1 MSHIWRRLALPAAC
15 VALLVLP
22 APGRAEPVRG
32 EINKLAQKIVKL
44 LEEQNQT
51 AVAVGAFVGP
61 AQFETNAGPGFQGL
75 LCEELEKVKPGVV
88 QKAADLSV
96 RGRYARI
103 DLEGEGVAGQIAVKV
118 TAEVFDKKDESILK
132 VSLEIT
138 DTKDIARILGVTA
151 SLPPEGSKTD
161 RHKELDRRLKNPEV
175 FIHGDKKT
183 LVSSGKD
190 SPYSVELLVKP
201 KDGKDPARPREA
213 NAVGGQA
220 FVDVKIG
227 ELYEVRVRNNS
238 DQEVGVSLAVDGIDV
253 FTFSEDRNDKGEPR
267 FTHFILAPKSET
279 TVVGWH
285 RTIDPKRKDN
295 YLSFLVTDYGQ
306 GAASKFPAKS
316 QGKVGTITASFA
328 TSFPFGRS
336 GSETGFGPPR
346 EVKQTAVKRSFDPPH
361 DFVTIR
367 YNR

>member
-1 MSHIWRRLALPAAC
+1 MSHLWRRLTLLAAC
-15 VALLVLP
+15 VALLALP
-22 APGRAEPVRG
+22 AAGRADSVRG
-32 EINKLAQKIVKL
+32 EVGKLAQKIVKL

-75 LCEELEKVKPGVV
+75 LCEELEKLKPGVV
-88 QKAADLSV
+88 QKTADLSV
-96 RGRYARI
+96 RGHYARI
-103 DLEGEGVAGQIAVKV
+103 DDEKVAGQIAVKL
-118 TAEVFDKKDESILK
+118 TAEVFDRKDESILK
-132 VSLEIT
+132 VAIELS

-151 SLPPEGSKTD
+151 ALPPDGDKPD
-161 RHKELDRRLKNPEV
+161 RHKALDKRLKSPEV

-190 SPYSVELLVKP
+190 SPYEVELLVKP
-201 KDGKDPARPREA
+201 VGGKDPARPREA
-213 NAVGGQA
+213 KAVGGQA
-220 FVDVKIG
+220 FVDIKVG

-238 DQEVGVSLAVDGIDV
+238 DQEVGLALAVDGIDS
-253 FTFSEDRNDKGEPR
+253 FTFSEDRNDKGDPR
-267 FTHFILAPKSET
+267 FTHHILAPKSET
-279 TVVGWH
+279 TIVGWH
-285 RTIDPKRKDN
+285 RTVDPKRKDN
-295 YLSFLVTDYGQ
+295 FLSFLVTEYGQ

-316 QGKVGTITASFA
+316 QGKVGTITVSIAN
-328 TSFPFGRS
+328 SFPPGRS